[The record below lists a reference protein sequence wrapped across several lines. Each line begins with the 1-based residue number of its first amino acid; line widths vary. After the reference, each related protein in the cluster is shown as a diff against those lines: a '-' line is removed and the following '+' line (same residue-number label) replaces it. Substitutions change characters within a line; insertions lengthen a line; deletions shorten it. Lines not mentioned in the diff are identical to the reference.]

1 MLRNTDQVGGR
12 AFVNYAVY
20 SGNVQPSFYGLYMAK
35 ETYNW
40 DPKIFSLIKTI

>member
-20 SGNVQPSFYGLYMAK
+20 SGNAQPSFYGLHMAK

-40 DPKIFSLIKTI
+40 DPKIFSSIKTI